1 MNSEEKYLDELLK
14 SMTESAPK
22 ERSMQ
27 DVMREMM
34 GVEIPTPEPREQ
46 TPAEESVVV
55 PDIISESAVEPVRE
69 DNSESNIED
78 VTDTNETVNDSLDTN
93 VSEPTAEDL
102 ANLLDNIEMNFEM
115 PSGQDS
121 EADAISLADMEFSS
135 AEIEPEEKDEAILP
149 DIDLAAMLDDINLDS
164 MIISEPVGEEPVL
177 EEPAVEETVVEEP
190 AVEGTVVE
198 EPVVEEP
205 VVEEPVVEE
214 PVVEEP
220 VVEEPVVEEP
230 VLEAPVEETVVEEPV
245 EEPTPIPAPAE
256 EAVAEEPIV
265 EAPIVEDAIVE
276 EPVAEPAPIPAPED
290 PNAKMSDDD
299 IAALIASMNGDSAPA
314 EEPVVEETVV
324 EEIVVEEPVAEPTPI
339 PAPADPNAKMS
350 DDDIAALIAS
360 MNGDSAPAEEPVE
373 DTVVEEAPAKEPAI
387 EEPGA
392 AEADEEPIIEE
403 PVSEEI
409 LVEEPIPES
418 AGEDIPLEDDVL
430 QVAPAEPSD
439 LSNMDELSQ
448 DDMAAMLAELGLDD
462 SSMENTETS
471 ESDSVENAGSEE
483 PSAVDMLDNIGDS
496 EEDLLALLEGI
507 DDSPRDPE
515 NEPGM
520 ESDVTDSVDTD
531 SETSEDDSNK
541 KKKKKKGFK
550 LPFFGKKNKEEQGA
564 ELQDEETEA
573 PIDSEELF
581 EVTDE
586 TESDLEEQA
595 PENDKKSKKG
605 KAKKKKEKDNSP
617 EEGKK
622 IGFFAKILAFLS
634 EEDEDEEEEPKEV
647 SNDDIIAEVD
657 AENAEAEATASKGKK
672 GKKAK
677 KNKKDKKGN
686 APAAE
691 GAEGEEGGE
700 NANAKAKPK
709 KEKKPK
715 EPKEPKPKEPKV
727 IVLSKPAAAALT
739 FAVISVIAAVVFASI
754 LLPEYFDKQE
764 GRKAYYAGDYM
775 TTYRNLYSVS
785 RNNSDEIMFKRAEM
799 VVALDRRIDS
809 YNARMALGQE
819 VEALDSLI
827 EGVCVYRRF
836 SLDADITTIS
846 ILQQRENIMLD
857 ILGSKFGLS
866 EKDAFEL
873 YELDEEEY
881 TKRLYSIVYPDAV
894 FEETTDPENDTIMNP
909 EESGLQ
915 EENVGESEA
924 TETETNTESV
934 ENQEVEDNITQ
945 EVNIEDILP
954 EEADM
959 MGL

>member
-276 EPVAEPAPIPAPED
+276 EPVAEPAPIPAPE
-290 PNAKMSDDD
+290 
-299 IAALIASMNGDSAPA
+299 
-314 EEPVVEETVV
+314 
-324 EEIVVEEPVAEPTPI
+324 
-339 PAPADPNAKMS
+339 DPNAKMS